1 MKVPSVTL
9 ERFAEV
15 QEHQVLPDVV
25 RARMVG
31 RRDTGSVPKK
41 RARGSAARVP
51 VRRSP
56 TRGDPST
63 GSAVETAQ
71 REASEQDTAT
81 AWLIDLLDA
90 TSAGST
96 EAAVAILQR
105 LLELPPVGHDR
116 YDAAGIAAANMICDV
131 LDEQAASLWSD
142 LAGPLSL
149 DPLVDRFLPLVV
161 AAGGAHQADLRW
173 ALEYLGD
180 FRLSATGKA
189 RVSRQLHSMPPLEPP
204 LTSAATNRERAER
217 IVRLQETLVDLMA
230 FGV

>member
-1 MKVPSVTL
+1 
-9 ERFAEV
+9 
-15 QEHQVLPDVV
+15 
-25 RARMVG
+25 MVG
-31 RRDTGSVPKK
+31 RRDTGSVSKK
-41 RARGSAARVP
+41 RARGSATRVP

-56 TRGDPST
+56 TRGGPAT

-71 REASEQDTAT
+71 REASDQDTAT

-116 YDAAGIAAANMICDV
+116 YDSAGIAAANMICDV

-161 AAGGAHQADLRW
+161 AAEGAHQADLRW
-173 ALEYLGD
+173 ALEYLSD
-180 FRLSATGKA
+180 FRLSATGNA
-189 RVSRQLHSMPPLEPP
+189 RVLPTAPLD
-204 LTSAATNRERAER
+204 ATPRTPAHIRGDEW
-217 IVRLQETLVDLMA
+217 
-230 FGV
+230 